1 MSKIRKAIDSHI
13 TESNGKFYAFHKRM
27 GVVFE
32 CATKK
37 AARLVYVNGYTL

>member
-13 TESNGKFYAFHKRM
+13 TEINGKFYAYHIKL

-32 CATKK
+32 CKTKK
-37 AARLVYVNGYTL
+37 AARLAYINGYRA

>member
-13 TESNGKFYAFHKRM
+13 TETDGKFYAFHMRL
-27 GVVFE
+27 GVMFE

-37 AARLVYVNGYTL
+37 AARLVFINGYK